1 MRACYVGCGLE
12 GKVMRKTKT
21 HFQQVPVAVV
31 EKLLE
36 KERVEAG
43 KKQEN
48 VGGKVVV
55 ERPSVKAEPYSVH
68 INAELYSA
76 HQPF

>member
-1 MRACYVGCGLE
+1 VE
-12 GKVMRKTKT
+12 VDWKEKVMRKVKT
-21 HFQQVPVAVV
+21 HFQQVPIAVV

-36 KERVEAG
+36 KQEIEAN
-43 KKQEN
+43 KKKES

>member
-1 MRACYVGCGLE
+1 
-12 GKVMRKTKT
+12 MRKVRT
-21 HFQQVPVAVV
+21 HFEQVPVAVV

-36 KERVEAG
+36 KEQVEAG
-43 KKQEN
+43 KKKEG

-55 ERPSVKAEPYSVH
+55 ERPPVKTEPYSVYVKAEPYSVH
-68 INAELYSA
+68 LRPEPYSA

>member
-1 MRACYVGCGLE
+1 
-12 GKVMRKTKT
+12 MRKVKT
-21 HFQQVPVAVV
+21 HFQQVPIAVV

-36 KERVEAG
+36 KEQIEAA
-43 KKQEN
+43 KKKKI

-55 ERPSVKAEPYSVH
+55 ERPVKAEPYSVH
-68 INAELYSA
+68 IEAERYSA

>member
-1 MRACYVGCGLE
+1 
-12 GKVMRKTKT
+12 MRKVKT
-21 HFQQVPVAVV
+21 HFQQVPIAVV

-36 KERVEAG
+36 KERIEAS
-43 KKQEN
+43 KKKES

-68 INAELYSA
+68 IAEPCRVHIAELYCA

>member
-1 MRACYVGCGLE
+1 MEVDWKE
-12 GKVMRKTKT
+12 KVMRKVKT
-21 HFQQVPVAVV
+21 HFQQVPIAVV

-36 KERVEAG
+36 KEHIAAG
-43 KKQEN
+43 KKKEI

-55 ERPSVKAEPYSVH
+55 ERPVKAEPYSVH
-68 INAELYSA
+68 TNADCSSA

>member
-1 MRACYVGCGLE
+1 VE
-12 GKVMRKTKT
+12 VDWKEKVMRKVKT
-21 HFQQVPVAVV
+21 HFQQVPIAVV

-36 KERVEAG
+36 KERIEAS
-43 KKQEN
+43 KKKES

-68 INAELYSA
+68 IKAELYSA